1 MLGTA
6 AAIAAGAATAAALL
20 KHASSSRCFAGPQ
33 AVLVPIKKRASTNV
47 TQSGQAF
54 VRTPDMFATTK
65 CYITIVGDMLMYG
78 QQPGHAEGSVHLQG
92 VSTACSGREV
102 VITKDGD
109 RLAVITMSYQ
119 EEAESW
125 AEQMSSVA
133 TMSENLPKLF
143 SIQGRELMNLD
154 QRNQEFETENRKY
167 VKLLSMKRREC
178 TEVER
183 KANDYAAAVGLRS
196 REAAE
201 LRNKALS
208 YAELAAKREADLT
221 RLRLEVEEEKRKHL
235 ADRLEMQTKVAM
247 MSAEANAS
255 RNEVA
260 ELSAEVISVECA
272 ALEKER
278 ELDKLAKDQHQQS
291 KQLSVVRN
299 SLVAM
304 QELLAHDET
313 KQSKRRQGS
322 ILTERKSISS
332 IREPVRRCR

>member
-1 MLGTA
+1 MAMLGTA
-6 AAIAAGAATAAALL
+6 AAIAAGAATSMALL
-20 KHASSSRCFAGPQ
+20 KHVMSSRCFTGPQ

-78 QQPGHAEGSVHLQG
+78 QQQGHAGGSVHLQG
-92 VSTACSGREV
+92 ISATCNGREI

-109 RLAVITMSYQ
+109 TLAVVTMSRP

-125 AEQMSSVA
+125 AEQMSVVS

-143 SIQGRELMNLD
+143 SIQGRELLNLG

-183 KANDYAAAVGLRS
+183 KANDYAAAVGQRS

-208 YAELAAKREADLT
+208 YAELAAQREADLT
-221 RLRLEVEEEKRKHL
+221 RLRLEVEEEKRKHF
-235 ADRLEMQTKVAM
+235 ADRLAMETKVAM

-272 ALEKER
+272 ALEKDMEI
-278 ELDKLAKDQHQQS
+278 DKLAKDRHQQS
-291 KQLSVVRN
+291 KQLAVVRN

-304 QELLAHDET
+304 QELLANDQV
-313 KQSKRRQGS
+313 KQSKRRQG
-322 ILTERKSISS
+322 RISMPS